1 MEKIKKEEET
11 MKNGKLYQSPEM
23 EVRLLTECDVLSA
36 SGPIGGMSGFMAG
49 DYDLGGTWW

>member
-1 MEKIKKEEET
+1 MEKIKKEAET

-36 SGPIGGMSGFMAG
+36 SGPISGTSGFLAG

>member
-1 MEKIKKEEET
+1 

-36 SGPIGGMSGFMAG
+36 SPVGGTPGFLAG